1 MSTNANSMN
10 SPDHLAGARPLA
22 RQTLARQVADQLVDL
37 ITAGDGGLEVVL
49 PPERRLCEQ
58 LGVSRNSLREAL
70 AALDRLGIIEARG
83 RTRVGLPDRARALRI
98 ASVPSVDPDRAR
110 AGSARAMSPAPTVV
124 GLSRAEKRVVRAIAD
139 GADELVELTRTLV
152 GYDTRTREAGAGPG
166 QEAEL
171 QAYLAERLARAGAD
185 ADVFEPPA
193 DVVAGH
199 PMIPVGFTF
208 AGRPHLAARF
218 RGSGGGRTLLLNGH
232 VDTVGVEPR
241 DRWQHDPFAAVVLD
255 GAIHGRGSSD
265 MKGGIASMVYA
276 AETLARLG
284 VRLPGDLVVNT
295 VTDEESTGAG
305 GLVTARTLHADAAIV
320 PEPSGLELWIACRGS
335 LIRRITVTGRA
346 GHAGIA
352 PQHPDTG
359 GAVNA
364 IEKMTILLE
373 AIRRLRE
380 EWALRPSHPYL
391 SPADCVPVLIAG
403 GEWIVSY
410 PETCTLDCHI
420 EYLPDQADEHGGG
433 GRIDEEFAAWIRRAA
448 DADPWLAAHPPG
460 IEPIIGSVPPAEI
473 SADEPIVQ
481 AMLGASAALDHRATL
496 GGLDNWHDGATLTV
510 EAGIPALCYGP
521 GIIAEAHTL
530 TEHVR
535 IADLVACAQTL
546 AVTAMR
552 FCSAPS

>member
-1 MSTNANSMN
+1 VSTNANSLN
-10 SPDHLAGARPLA
+10 SPDEFAGARPLA

-37 ITAGDGGLEVVL
+37 ITAGEGGVEVTL

-70 AALDRLGIIEARG
+70 SALDRLGIIEARG

-110 AGSARAMSPAPTVV
+110 ASSARLISPAPTVV
-124 GLSRAEKRVVRAIAD
+124 GLSRAERRVVRAIGD
-139 GADELVELTRTLV
+139 GSDELVELTRTLV
-152 GYDTRTREAGAGPG
+152 GYDTRTRDAGAEPG

-171 QAYLAERLARAGAD
+171 QGYLADRLARAGA
-185 ADVFEPPA
+185 AVDVFEPEA
-193 DVVAGH
+193 GLVAGH
-199 PMIPVGFTF
+199 PMIPPGFTF
-208 AGRPHLAARF
+208 QSRPHLVARF
-218 RGSGGGRTLLLNGH
+218 RGSGEGRTLLLNGH
-232 VDTVGVEPR
+232 IDTVGVEPR
-241 DRWQHDPFAAVVLD
+241 DRWQRDPFAAEVVD

-265 MKGGIASMVYA
+265 MKGGIACMVYA
-276 AETLARLG
+276 AEMLARAG
-284 VRLPGDLVVNT
+284 VTLPGDLIVNT

-335 LIRRITVTGRA
+335 LIQRIIVTGRA

-364 IEKMTILLE
+364 IEKMAILLE

-380 EWALRPSHPYL
+380 EWALRPGHPYL
-391 SPADCVPVLIAG
+391 SAADCVPVLISG
-403 GEWIVSY
+403 GEWVVSY
-410 PETCTLDCHI
+410 PETCMLDCHI

-433 GRIDEEFAAWIRRAA
+433 GRIEEEFAAWIRRAA
-448 DADPWLAAHPPG
+448 EADPWLAAHPPR

-481 AMLGASAALDHRATL
+481 EMLGASAALQRNAVL
-496 GGLDNWHDGATLTV
+496 GGLDNWHDGATFTV

-521 GIIAEAHTL
+521 GIIHQAHTL

-552 FCSAPS
+552 FCSRT